1 MNDLPD
7 DLSGINQF
15 DLISSAEGQSART
28 EMVYDIVNFEHTNL
42 TTGLAN
48 GAFGAAL
55 RFEDWKVL
63 RGCVTLFECSR
74 NLGTERYYCTK
85 HFKSGIISILFSF
98 NVRNNNN

>member
-1 MNDLPD
+1 MSDLPG

-42 TTGLAN
+42 TTGMVN

-63 RGCVTLFECSR
+63 QGCVTLFECSR
-74 NLGTERYYCTK
+74 NLGTERYYCIK
-85 HFKSGIISILFSF
+85 HFKSGMISILFSF
-98 NVRNNNN
+98 NVRKNNN